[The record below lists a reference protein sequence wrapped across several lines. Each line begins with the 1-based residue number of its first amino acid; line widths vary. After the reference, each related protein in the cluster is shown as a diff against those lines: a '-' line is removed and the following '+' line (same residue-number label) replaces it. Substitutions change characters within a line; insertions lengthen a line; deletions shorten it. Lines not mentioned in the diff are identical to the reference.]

1 VEVLVIQTILRVVH
15 TIVLSKFFNLQ
26 HKNTKT
32 LSIQHP
38 YNK

>member
-1 VEVLVIQTILRVVH
+1 MALLI
-15 TIVLSKFFNLQ
+15 FFNHYYYIV

-38 YNK
+38 YNI